1 MFQTEKKESTSLSS
15 LETKNPS
22 KSNKLKLFKIN
33 SLENKFLQKKMFK
46 IRTKKYVKN
55 KETKNVNIRRG
66 YWNKTEHNKFIE
78 ALYLYNCDWL
88 KIHAYLKNR
97 TYKQVR
103 SHAQKFYLKLKSF
116 KDEELGLDFTSPYVK
131 DLNDIIVI
139 IKKKE
144 LNSANCEK
152 LLYIISEKI
161 SFGKKPGKKEHNLN
175 NFDNKNVNINYN
187 YINNN
192 YINYNYINNNYINN
206 NYINYYYI
214 YNNYIYNNY
223 IYNNYI
229 NCNYN
234 NHVNKNNF
242 EN

>member
-1 MFQTEKKESTSLSS
+1 MFQIEKKESTSLSS

-55 KETKNVNIRRG
+55 NETKNVNIRRG

-78 ALYLYNCDWL
+78 ALYLFNCDWL
-88 KIHAYLKNR
+88 KIQTFLKSR

-131 DLNDIIVI
+131 DLNDIIEI
-139 IKKKE
+139 IKEKE
-144 LNSANCEK
+144 SNIESCGK
-152 LLYIISEKI
+152 LLYIISEKTT
-161 SFGKKPGKKEHNLN
+161 FGQKIRKHKKLIKKRKMYIIAMDIGINLN
-175 NFDNKNVNINYN
+175 IRNL
-187 YINNN
+187 
-192 YINYNYINNNYINN
+192 
-206 NYINYYYI
+206 
-214 YNNYIYNNY
+214 
-223 IYNNYI
+223 
-229 NCNYN
+229 
-234 NHVNKNNF
+234 
-242 EN
+242 